1 MEPQVPSTA
10 PASVPATASE
20 TGIVLDTT
28 HDLHGDHVDPQ
39 LQVVRQNVRVAL
51 LPLAI
56 IAFTLIAFIAAA
68 WTFLTAL
75 QPT

>member
-1 MEPQVPSTA
+1 MEPNL
-10 PASVPATASE
+10 PATTQE
-20 TGIVLDTT
+20 TGLVLDTV

-39 LQVVRQNVRVAL
+39 LQVVNQNVRVAL

-75 QPT
+75 PPPT

>member
-1 MEPQVPSTA
+1 MAMEPK
-10 PASVPATASE
+10 VPATAPATVEE

-28 HDLHGDHVDPQ
+28 HDLHRDHVDPQ

-56 IAFTLIAFIAAA
+56 ILFTLLAFIAAA

-75 QPT
+75 PPS

>member
-1 MEPQVPSTA
+1 MEPN
-10 PASVPATASE
+10 VPATAEE
-20 TGIVLDTT
+20 TGLVLDTT
-28 HDLHGDHVDPQ
+28 HDLHRDHVDPQ

-56 IAFTLIAFIAAA
+56 IAFTLLAFVAAA

-75 QPT
+75 PAS

>member
-1 MEPQVPSTA
+1 MEPN
-10 PASVPATASE
+10 VPAKAEE
-20 TGIVLDTT
+20 TGLVLDTT
-28 HDLHGDHVDPQ
+28 HDLHRDHIDPQ
-39 LQVVRQNVRVAL
+39 LQAVQQNVRVAL

-75 QPT
+75 PPS

>member
-1 MEPQVPSTA
+1 MDMEPNL
-10 PASVPATASE
+10 PATADES
-20 TGIVLDTT
+20 GLVLDTT

-39 LQVVRQNVRVAL
+39 VQVVRQNVRVAL

-56 IAFTLIAFIAAA
+56 IAFTVIAFIAAA

-75 QPT
+75 PAS

>member
-1 MEPQVPSTA
+1 MESN
-10 PASVPATASE
+10 VPATADE
-20 TGIVLDTT
+20 TGLVIDTT

-39 LQVVRQNVRVAL
+39 IQVVRQNVRVAL

-56 IAFTLIAFIAAA
+56 IAFTMIAFIAAA

-75 QPT
+75 PPA

>member
-1 MEPQVPSTA
+1 MEQN
-10 PASVPATASE
+10 VPAKAE
-20 TGIVLDTT
+20 EHGLVLDTT

-39 LQVVRQNVRVAL
+39 LQVQHQNIRVAL

-75 QPT
+75 PAS

>member
-1 MEPQVPSTA
+1 MESN
-10 PASVPATASE
+10 VPANAEE
-20 TGIVLDTT
+20 TGLVLDTT

-39 LQVVRQNVRVAL
+39 LQVTHQNIRVAL

-68 WTFLTAL
+68 WTFLAAL
-75 QPT
+75 PPS

>member
-1 MEPQVPSTA
+1 MVMESN
-10 PASVPATASE
+10 VPATAEE
-20 TGIVLDTT
+20 TGLVLDTT

-39 LQVVRQNVRVAL
+39 LQVVRQNLRVAL

-56 IAFTLIAFIAAA
+56 ITFILIAFIAAA

-75 QPT
+75 PAT

>member
-1 MEPQVPSTA
+1 MEPMLPKA
-10 PASVPATASE
+10 PEE
-20 TGIVLDTT
+20 TGMVLDTT

-39 LQVVRQNVRVAL
+39 QQAVAQNIRVAL

-68 WTFLTAL
+68 WTFLAAL
-75 QPT
+75 PAT

>member
-1 MEPQVPSTA
+1 MEPK
-10 PASVPATASE
+10 VPATAEE
-20 TGIVLDTT
+20 TGLVLDTT

-39 LQVVRQNVRVAL
+39 LQLVRQNVRVAL

-56 IAFTLIAFIAAA
+56 IAFTIIAFVAAA

-75 QPT
+75 PAS

>member
-1 MEPQVPSTA
+1 MDMEPNL
-10 PASVPATASE
+10 PATAEES
-20 TGIVLDTT
+20 GLVLDTT

-39 LQVVRQNVRVAL
+39 VQVVRQNVRVAL

-56 IAFTLIAFIAAA
+56 IAFTVIAFIAAA

-75 QPT
+75 PPA

>member
-1 MEPQVPSTA
+1 MVMEPQVP
-10 PASVPATASE
+10 ATAEE
-20 TGIVLDTT
+20 TGLVLDTT

-56 IAFTLIAFIAAA
+56 IAFTLIAFVAAA

-75 QPT
+75 PAS

>member
-1 MEPQVPSTA
+1 M
-10 PASVPATASE
+10 
-20 TGIVLDTT
+20 VLDTSGE
-28 HDLHGDHVDPQ
+28 LHGDHVDPQ
-39 LQVVRQNVRVAL
+39 LQDVHQNLRVAL

-75 QPT
+75 PAT

>member
-1 MEPQVPSTA
+1 MEPN
-10 PASVPATASE
+10 VPAKAEE
-20 TGIVLDTT
+20 TGLVLDTT
-28 HDLHGDHVDPQ
+28 HDLHRDHLDPQ
-39 LQVVRQNVRVAL
+39 LQVTQQNVRVAL

-75 QPT
+75 PPS